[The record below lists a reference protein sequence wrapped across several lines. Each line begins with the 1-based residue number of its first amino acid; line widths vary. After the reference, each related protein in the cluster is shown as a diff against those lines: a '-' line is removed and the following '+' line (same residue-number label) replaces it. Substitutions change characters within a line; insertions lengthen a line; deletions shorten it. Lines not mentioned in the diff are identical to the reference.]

1 MIDDEYLVVVVVVLA
16 AYVIVRICYWWGKR
30 WKEKATHAYMI
41 VGQRGD
47 SIEECEWG
55 YRNALLAGEQ
65 KAMLFYACA
74 AMRKFMEEQPLTPN
88 PFDNGLGETIPFVF
102 YDYYLPMRIRNFGTE
117 EQRDLSWLVNEF
129 KEGKR
134 DASDYYLTA
143 IAKLG
148 LSGKLTILFMPCS
161 GERNYHLRFYAL
173 AKQLSRYRELE
184 PEMYSMTYIAHRKSK
199 HKSTDRSQ
207 ISVTSNIVVD
217 ANVVGKRNCVLI
229 DDVCTTGDSIRTH
242 IAELQAYGV
251 RVVGVVCLG
260 RTARIP
266 SHDKIM
272 EQAKKDSKQKFKT

>member
-1 MIDDEYLVVVVVVLA
+1 MDEEYIIAIVIIVSYLS
-16 AYVIVRICYWWGKR
+16 VRIAYWWGKR
-30 WKEKATHAYMI
+30 WKTKSTHAYMI
-41 VGQRGD
+41 IGQRGA

-65 KAMLFYACA
+65 KAMMFYACA
-74 AMRKFMEEQPLTPN
+74 AMRKFMDEQPLTPN
-88 PFDNGLGETIPFVF
+88 AFENGLGETIPFVF

-117 EQRDLSWLVNEF
+117 DQRDLSWLVNELK
-129 KEGKR
+129 KEKR
-134 DASDYYLTA
+134 DASEYYLTA

-148 LSGKLTILFMPCS
+148 LSGNLTILFMPCS
-161 GERNYHLRFYAL
+161 NERNYYLRFCSL
-173 AKQLSRYRELE
+173 AKQLGRYRELT

-199 HKSTDRSQ
+199 HKSMDRSK

-266 SHDKIM
+266 NRDKIM
-272 EQAKKDSKQKFKT
+272 EQAKKDSNQKFET

>member
-1 MIDDEYLVVVVVVLA
+1 MIDDEYIVVAVVMAA
-16 AYVIVRICYWWGKR
+16 AYLIVRICHWWGKR

-41 VGQRGD
+41 IGQRGD

-65 KAMLFYACA
+65 KAMQFYACA
-74 AMRKFMEEQPLTPN
+74 AMRKFMEEQPMTPN

-102 YDYYLPMRIRNFGTE
+102 YDYYLSMRIRNFGTE

-134 DASDYYLTA
+134 DASDYYLAA

-161 GERNYHLRFYAL
+161 SERNYYLRFYAL
-173 AKQLSRYRELE
+173 AKQLGRYRELE

-199 HKSTDRSQ
+199 HKSMDRNQ

-217 ANVVGKRNCVLI
+217 ANVVGKRNCVLV

-266 SHDKIM
+266 SRDKIM
-272 EQAKKDSKQKFKT
+272 EQAKKDSKQKIET

>member
-1 MIDDEYLVVVVVVLA
+1 MIDDEYIVVAVVMAA
-16 AYVIVRICYWWGKR
+16 AYLIVRICHWWGKR

-41 VGQRGD
+41 IGQRGD

-65 KAMLFYACA
+65 KAMQFYACA
-74 AMRKFMEEQPLTPN
+74 AMRKFMEEQPMTPN

-102 YDYYLPMRIRNFGTE
+102 YDYYLSMRIRNFGTE

-134 DASDYYLTA
+134 DASDYYLAA

-161 GERNYHLRFYAL
+161 SERNYYLRFYAL
-173 AKQLSRYRELE
+173 AKQLGRYRELE

-199 HKSTDRSQ
+199 HKSMDRSQ

-217 ANVVGKRNCVLI
+217 ANVVGKRNCVLV

-266 SHDKIM
+266 SRDKIM
-272 EQAKKDSKQKFKT
+272 EQAKKDSKQKIET

>member
-1 MIDDEYLVVVVVVLA
+1 MIDDEYIVVAVVMAA
-16 AYVIVRICYWWGKR
+16 AYLIVRICHWWGKR

-41 VGQRGD
+41 IGQRGD

-55 YRNALLAGEQ
+55 YRSALLAGEQ
-65 KAMLFYACA
+65 KAMQFYACA

-88 PFDNGLGETIPFVF
+88 PFDNGLGETILFVF

-134 DASDYYLTA
+134 DASDYYLAA

-161 GERNYHLRFYAL
+161 SERNYYLRFYAL
-173 AKQLSRYRELE
+173 AKQLGRYRELE

-199 HKSTDRSQ
+199 HKSMDRSQ

-217 ANVVGKRNCVLI
+217 ANVVGKRNCVLV

-266 SHDKIM
+266 SRDKIM
-272 EQAKKDSKQKFKT
+272 EQAKKDSKQKIET

>member
-1 MIDDEYLVVVVVVLA
+1 MIDDEYIVVAVVMAA
-16 AYVIVRICYWWGKR
+16 AYLIVRICHWWGKR

-41 VGQRGD
+41 IGQRGD

-55 YRNALLAGEQ
+55 YRSALLAGEQ
-65 KAMLFYACA
+65 KAMQFYACA

-102 YDYYLPMRIRNFGTE
+102 YDYYLSMRIRNFGTE

-134 DASDYYLTA
+134 DASDYYLAA

-161 GERNYHLRFYAL
+161 SERNYYLRFYAL
-173 AKQLSRYRELE
+173 AKQLGRYRELE

-199 HKSTDRSQ
+199 HKSMDRSQ

-217 ANVVGKRNCVLI
+217 ANVVGKRNCVLV

-266 SHDKIM
+266 SRDKIM
-272 EQAKKDSKQKFKT
+272 EQAKKDSKQKIET

>member
-1 MIDDEYLVVVVVVLA
+1 MIDDEYIVVAVVMA
-16 AYVIVRICYWWGKR
+16 TAYLIVRICYWWGKR
-30 WKEKATHAYMI
+30 WKAKATHAYMI

-161 GERNYHLRFYAL
+161 SERNYYLRFYAL

-199 HKSTDRSQ
+199 HKSMDRSQ
-207 ISVTSNIVVD
+207 ISITSNIVVD
-217 ANVVGKRNCVLI
+217 SNVVGKRNCVLV

-242 IAELQAYGV
+242 ISELQAYGV

-260 RTARIP
+260 RTVRIP

-272 EQAKKDSKQKFKT
+272 EQAKKDSKQKFET

>member
-1 MIDDEYLVVVVVVLA
+1 MIDDEYIVVVVVVLA
-16 AYVIVRICYWWGKR
+16 AYVIVRICFWWGKR
-30 WKEKATHAYMI
+30 WKAKATHAYMI
-41 VGQRGD
+41 IGQRGD

-161 GERNYHLRFYAL
+161 GERNYYLRFYAL

-272 EQAKKDSKQKFKT
+272 EQAKKDSKQKFET

>member
-1 MIDDEYLVVVVVVLA
+1 MIDDEYIVVAVVMA
-16 AYVIVRICYWWGKR
+16 TAYLIVRICYWWGKR
-30 WKEKATHAYMI
+30 WKAKATHAYMI

-134 DASDYYLTA
+134 DASGYYLTA

-148 LSGKLTILFMPCS
+148 LSGKLTVLFMPCS
-161 GERNYHLRFYAL
+161 SKRNYYLRFYAL
-173 AKQLSRYRELE
+173 AKQLGRYRELK

-217 ANVVGKRNCVLI
+217 ANVVGKRNCVLV

-260 RTARIP
+260 RTVRIP

-272 EQAKKDSKQKFKT
+272 EQAKKDSKQKFET

>member
-1 MIDDEYLVVVVVVLA
+1 MIDDEYIVVAVVMAV
-16 AYVIVRICYWWGKR
+16 AYLIVRICYWWGKR

-55 YRNALLAGEQ
+55 YRNALLAGEK

-148 LSGKLTILFMPCS
+148 LSGKLTIPFMPCS
-161 GERNYHLRFYAL
+161 GERNYYLRFYAL

-272 EQAKKDSKQKFKT
+272 EQAKKDSKQKFET

>member
-1 MIDDEYLVVVVVVLA
+1 MIDDEYIVVAVVMAA
-16 AYVIVRICYWWGKR
+16 AYLIVRICHWWGKR

-41 VGQRGD
+41 IGQRGD

-55 YRNALLAGEQ
+55 YRSARLAGEQ
-65 KAMLFYACA
+65 KAMQFYACA

-134 DASDYYLTA
+134 DASDYYLAA

-161 GERNYHLRFYAL
+161 SERNYYLRFYAL
-173 AKQLSRYRELE
+173 AKQLGRYRELE

-199 HKSTDRSQ
+199 HKSMDRSQ

-217 ANVVGKRNCVLI
+217 ANVVGKRNCVLV

-266 SHDKIM
+266 SRDKIM
-272 EQAKKDSKQKFKT
+272 EQAKKDSKQKIET

>member
-1 MIDDEYLVVVVVVLA
+1 MIDDEYIVVAVVMAA
-16 AYVIVRICYWWGKR
+16 AYLIVRICHWCGKR

-41 VGQRGD
+41 IGQRGD

-65 KAMLFYACA
+65 KAMQFYACA
-74 AMRKFMEEQPLTPN
+74 AMRKFMEEQPMTPN

-102 YDYYLPMRIRNFGTE
+102 YDYYLSMRIRNFGTE

-134 DASDYYLTA
+134 DASDYYLAA

-161 GERNYHLRFYAL
+161 SERNYYLRFYAL
-173 AKQLSRYRELE
+173 AKQLGRYRELE

-199 HKSTDRSQ
+199 HKSMDRSQ

-217 ANVVGKRNCVLI
+217 ANVVGKRNCVLV

-266 SHDKIM
+266 SRDKIM
-272 EQAKKDSKQKFKT
+272 EQAKKDSKQKIET

>member
-30 WKEKATHAYMI
+30 WKAKATHAYMI
-41 VGQRGD
+41 IGQRGD

-161 GERNYHLRFYAL
+161 GERNYYLRFYAL

-260 RTARIP
+260 RTVRIP

-272 EQAKKDSKQKFKT
+272 EQAKKDSKQKFET

>member
-1 MIDDEYLVVVVVVLA
+1 
-16 AYVIVRICYWWGKR
+16 
-30 WKEKATHAYMI
+30 
-41 VGQRGD
+41 
-47 SIEECEWG
+47 
-55 YRNALLAGEQ
+55 
-65 KAMLFYACA
+65 
-74 AMRKFMEEQPLTPN
+74 MRKFMEEQPLTPS

-161 GERNYHLRFYAL
+161 SERNYYLRFYAL
-173 AKQLSRYRELE
+173 AKQLGRYRELE
-184 PEMYSMTYIAHRKSK
+184 PEMYSMTYIARRKSK
-199 HKSTDRSQ
+199 HKSMDRSQ

-217 ANVVGKRNCVLI
+217 ANVVGKRNCVLV

-266 SHDKIM
+266 NRDKIM
-272 EQAKKDSKQKFKT
+272 EQAKKDSKQKFET

>member
-1 MIDDEYLVVVVVVLA
+1 MIDDEYIVVIVVVIV
-16 AYVIVRICYWWGKR
+16 AYIAVRITYWWGKR
-30 WKEKATHAYMI
+30 WKEKSTRAYMI
-41 VGQRGD
+41 IGQRGD

-55 YRNALLAGEQ
+55 YRNALLAGNQ
-65 KAMLFYACA
+65 KAMMFYTCA
-74 AMRKFMEEQPLTPN
+74 AMRKFMDEQPLTPN

-161 GERNYHLRFYAL
+161 NERNYYLRFYSL
-173 AKQLSRYRELE
+173 AKQFSRYKELD

-199 HKSTDRSQ
+199 HKSMDRSQ

-266 SHDKIM
+266 SRDKIM
-272 EQAKKDSKQKFKT
+272 EQAKKDSRQNFEV

>member
-30 WKEKATHAYMI
+30 WKAKATHAYMI
-41 VGQRGD
+41 IGQRGD

-55 YRNALLAGEQ
+55 YRNALLAEEQ

-143 IAKLG
+143 IAKL
-148 LSGKLTILFMPCS
+148 TILFMPCS
-161 GERNYHLRFYAL
+161 GERNYYLRFYAL

-272 EQAKKDSKQKFKT
+272 EQAKKDSKQKFET

>member
-1 MIDDEYLVVVVVVLA
+1 MIDNEYIVVAVVVLV
-16 AYVIVRICYWWGKR
+16 AYLIVRTCYWWGKR

-41 VGQRGD
+41 IGQRGD

-74 AMRKFMEEQPLTPN
+74 AMHKFVEEQPLTPN

-134 DASDYYLTA
+134 DASDYYLAA
-143 IAKLG
+143 ITKLG

-161 GERNYHLRFYAL
+161 SERNYYLRFYAL
-173 AKQLSRYRELE
+173 AKRLSRYRELE

-199 HKSTDRSQ
+199 HKSMDRSQ

-217 ANVVGKRNCVLI
+217 ANVVGKQNCVLV

-266 SHDKIM
+266 NRDKTM
-272 EQAKKDSKQKFKT
+272 EQAKKDSKQKFET

>member
-1 MIDDEYLVVVVVVLA
+1 MIDDEYIVVVVVVLA
-16 AYVIVRICYWWGKR
+16 AYVIVRICFWWGKR
-30 WKEKATHAYMI
+30 WKAKATHAYMI

-134 DASDYYLTA
+134 DASNYYLTA

-161 GERNYHLRFYAL
+161 SERNYYPRFYAL
-173 AKQLSRYRELE
+173 AKQLGRYRELE

-229 DDVCTTGDSIRTH
+229 DDVCTTCDSIRTH

-266 SHDKIM
+266 SRDKIM
-272 EQAKKDSKQKFKT
+272 EQAKKDSKQKIET

>member
-1 MIDDEYLVVVVVVLA
+1 MIDDEYIVVAVVAIV
-16 AYVIVRICYWWGKR
+16 AYMIVRITHWWGKR
-30 WKEKATHAYMI
+30 WKEKATRAYMI
-41 VGQRGD
+41 IGQRGD

-65 KAMLFYACA
+65 KAMMFYACA
-74 AMRKFMEEQPLTPN
+74 AMRKFVEEQPLTPN

-117 EQRDLSWLVNEF
+117 EQRELSWLVNEF

-161 GERNYHLRFYAL
+161 SERNYYLRFYAL
-173 AKQLSRYRELE
+173 AKQFSRYKELE
-184 PEMYSMTYIAHRKSK
+184 PEMYSMTYVAHRKSK
-199 HKSTDRSQ
+199 HKSVDRSQ
-207 ISVTSNIVVD
+207 ISVISNIVVD
-217 ANVVGKRNCVLI
+217 ANVVGKRNCVLV

-266 SHDKIM
+266 NRDKIM
-272 EQAKKDSKQKFKT
+272 EQAKKDSKQNFET

>member
-1 MIDDEYLVVVVVVLA
+1 MIDDEYIVVAVVMA
-16 AYVIVRICYWWGKR
+16 TAYLIVRICYWWGKR
-30 WKEKATHAYMI
+30 WKAKATYAYMI

-161 GERNYHLRFYAL
+161 GERNYYLRFYAL

-199 HKSTDRSQ
+199 HKSMDRSQ

-217 ANVVGKRNCVLI
+217 ANVVGKRNCVLV

-260 RTARIP
+260 RTVRIP

-272 EQAKKDSKQKFKT
+272 EQAKKDSKQKFET

>member
-1 MIDDEYLVVVVVVLA
+1 MIDNEYIVVAVVAIV
-16 AYVIVRICYWWGKR
+16 AYMIVRITYWWGKR
-30 WKEKATHAYMI
+30 WKEKATRAYMI
-41 VGQRGD
+41 IGQRGD

-65 KAMLFYACA
+65 KAMMFYACA
-74 AMRKFMEEQPLTPN
+74 AMRKFVEEQPLTPN

-117 EQRDLSWLVNEF
+117 EQRELSWLVNEF

-161 GERNYHLRFYAL
+161 SERNYYLRFYAL
-173 AKQLSRYRELE
+173 AKQFARYKELE

-199 HKSTDRSQ
+199 HKSMDRSK

-217 ANVVGKRNCVLI
+217 ANVVGKRNCVLV

-260 RTARIP
+260 RTVRIP
-266 SHDKIM
+266 NREKII
-272 EQAKKDSKQKFKT
+272 EQAKKDSKQNFET

>member
-1 MIDDEYLVVVVVVLA
+1 MIDDEYIVVAVVMA
-16 AYVIVRICYWWGKR
+16 TAYLIVRICYWWGKR
-30 WKEKATHAYMI
+30 WKAKATHAYMI

-134 DASDYYLTA
+134 DASNYYLTA

-161 GERNYHLRFYAL
+161 SERNYYLRFYAL
-173 AKQLSRYRELE
+173 AKQLGRYRELE

-199 HKSTDRSQ
+199 HKSMDRSQ

-217 ANVVGKRNCVLI
+217 ANVVGKRNCVLV
-229 DDVCTTGDSIRTH
+229 DDVCTTGASIRTH
-242 IAELQAYGV
+242 IVELQAYGV

-260 RTARIP
+260 RTVRFP
-266 SHDKIM
+266 SRDKIM
-272 EQAKKDSKQKFKT
+272 EQAKKDSKQKFET

>member
-1 MIDDEYLVVVVVVLA
+1 MIDDEYIVVAVVVLA
-16 AYVIVRICYWWGKR
+16 AYVVVRICYWWGKR
-30 WKEKATHAYMI
+30 WKAKATHAYMI
-41 VGQRGD
+41 IGQCGD

-117 EQRDLSWLVNEF
+117 EQLNLSWLVNEF

-161 GERNYHLRFYAL
+161 SERNYYLRFHAL
-173 AKQLSRYRELE
+173 AKQLGRYRELE
-184 PEMYSMTYIAHRKSK
+184 PEMYSMTYIARRKSK
-199 HKSTDRSQ
+199 HKSMDRSQ

-217 ANVVGKRNCVLI
+217 ANVVGKRNCVLV

-266 SHDKIM
+266 NRDKIM
-272 EQAKKDSKQKFKT
+272 EQAKKDSKQKFET